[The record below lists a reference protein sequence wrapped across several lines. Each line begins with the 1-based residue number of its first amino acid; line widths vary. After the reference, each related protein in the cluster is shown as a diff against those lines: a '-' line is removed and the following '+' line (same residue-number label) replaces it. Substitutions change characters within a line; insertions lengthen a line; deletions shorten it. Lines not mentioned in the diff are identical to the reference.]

1 MFSPFAM
8 TSLRA
13 LPDGA
18 AAVPPRPLSAIAAT
32 RAGAV
37 PQARIRQVIAEM
49 IAPLSA
55 LHAEGRIHGGI
66 STDTIGLAEGGHAQL
81 LAPASLAPR
90 SAGDTALREG
100 RATGFNAFEQYTDD
114 PAWAVGPWT
123 DIYALSAVACSLV
136 SGTVPPSAIDR
147 CVRDDLSLI
156 HI

>member
-55 LHAEGRIHGGI
+55 LHAEGRILV
-66 STDTIGLAEGGHAQL
+66 GLA
-81 LAPASLAPR
+81 
-90 SAGDTALREG
+90 G
-100 RATGFNAFEQYTDD
+100 RGQFAAH
-114 PAWAVGPWT
+114 
-123 DIYALSAVACSLV
+123 L
-136 SGTVPPSAIDR
+136 
-147 CVRDDLSLI
+147 
-156 HI
+156 